1 MRTDC
6 GDAARMRELLE
17 GTLPEAEQAR
27 LEAHLEGCEA
37 CRRAFDAV
45 AAEGRFWDDLRRYAG
60 PGRAPSRP
68 EEDLDDE
75 PLHFLEPDASP
86 GRIGRFGRYEVLEVL
101 GRGGMGVVLKTFDP
115 GLHRVAAIKVLSPRL
130 ATSASARRRFDRE
143 ARAAASVAHEHV
155 VTIHAVDEVD
165 GLPYLVMQY
174 VAGRSLQQ
182 RIDRDGPLELEAI
195 LRIGMQAAAG
205 LAAAHAQGL
214 VHRDVKPANI
224 LLENGIERVKL
235 TDFGLARAVDD
246 ASLTQSGVVAGTP
259 QYMAPEQARGESVDH
274 RADLFSLGS
283 VLYAMCTGRSPFRAE
298 TTVAV
303 LKRVCDDTPRPIR
316 EVNATIPE
324 WLAAIV
330 ARLHAK
336 DPADRFQSA
345 AEVAEVLGRHLARL
359 QQPTT
364 TVVPA
369 PAITPVV
376 SPRPAPDP
384 DFDDIPAAKEPAPL
398 KALWR
403 GLQWARAIVGLLV
416 GLLIL
421 LVLLVILSEAFSRW
435 IERGEPATA
444 TESSAG
450 PIGPAAVSAD
460 GKLGPA
466 RSDTIVP
473 IWAVAEHA
481 GSVKS
486 LAISRDGRFG
496 LSGSGYPS
504 GDATARLWDL
514 QTGRELRQ
522 VGDTFMGQVLGVAL
536 SPDGR
541 QALTCGQSPTVRLWD
556 VDTGRGIRRL
566 EGHPGAVNA
575 VALSPDGHHAVSA
588 GIVDALVRMW
598 DLETGRELRRLEGH
612 TAGVYCVAW
621 SPDGRFVLSGSEDRT
636 VRLWDAAT
644 GREIR
649 KLTGMTRN
657 VESVAFSPDGRLAL
671 AGGQD
676 GVGRLW
682 EVETGR
688 ELRRL
693 IGHQGI
699 IAGVAFVPGGS
710 RALTVSPSPERVSGD
725 GTMRLWDLETG
736 REVARVV
743 SPGGTGFWSVVLP
756 PDGLRAITG
765 GTDGSIR
772 MWRLPAL
779 GPSLRA
785 DVSGAPEAMPGEVR
799 ILRGHLN
806 WIEAVAAP
814 ADGRFAITGGNDCT
828 LRQWDLPTGR
838 ARTLMSDPPHAI
850 SDVAI
855 SDDGR
860 FAITGGLGRVVNF
873 WDLQSGHRVPLTGH
887 RRKVRAVAISRDGR
901 FGLSGSEEEA
911 LRYWDLAQAR
921 ELRQL
926 EGHTKGTCSVALS
939 PDGRLGLSGS
949 VDATARLWDLEKG
962 SCLGVLAEG
971 GPWVSAVA
979 FMPDGRRAIIGRQDG
994 TLGLH
999 DVGDG
1004 REIRRFAGHRTYIR
1018 NVQASRD
1025 GRLILSAGTGALRLW
1040 DAATGE
1046 EVYQLQGVGGG
1057 IVCGII
1063 LPGSREVLFGCY
1075 DTTVRL
1081 WRLPD
1086 SIGGPKGR

>member
-1 MRTDC
+1 MR
-6 GDAARMRELLE
+6 GLLE

-37 CRRAFDAV
+37 CRRAFDAA

-60 PGRAPSRP
+60 PGRASSRP

-75 PLHFLEPDASP
+75 PLDFLEPDASP
-86 GRIGRFGRYEVLEVL
+86 RRIGRFGRYEVLEVL
-101 GRGGMGVVLKTFDP
+101 GRGGMGVVLKAFDP
-115 GLHRVAAIKVLSPRL
+115 GLHRIAAIKVLSPRL

-155 VTIHAVDEVD
+155 VTIHAVDQVN

-195 LRIGMQAAAG
+195 LRIGMQAASG
-205 LAAAHAQGL
+205 LAAAHTQGL

-316 EVNATIPE
+316 EVNPTIPE
-324 WLAAIV
+324 WLAAII

-345 AEVAEVLGRHLARL
+345 AEVAEVLGRHLAHL

-364 TVVPA
+364 AVFPA
-369 PAITPVV
+369 AALAPIAPPPPA
-376 SPRPAPDP
+376 RDP
-384 DFDDIPAAKEPAPL
+384 EFESIPAAKGADQRRPAWIFWRIPGWML
-398 KALWR
+398 PVMVLAAL
-403 GLQWARAIVGLLV
+403 GLLLANLILYQALDRAQMSDKPAIVQAPRPLLPV
-416 GLLIL
+416 PDYAFPVQGAGGMDRSASIDLIW
-421 LVLLVILSEAFSRW
+421 VF
-435 IERGEPATA
+435 GEHT
-444 TESSAG
+444 
-450 PIGPAAVSAD
+450 
-460 GKLGPA
+460 
-466 RSDTIVP
+466 
-473 IWAVAEHA
+473 

-486 LAISRDGRFG
+486 LAISRDGRLG

-522 VGDTFMGQVLGVAL
+522 LGDTSMGQVLGVAL

-541 QALTCGQSPTVRLWD
+541 RALTCGQSPAVRLWD
-556 VDTGRGIRRL
+556 VETGRGIRRL
-566 EGHPGAVNA
+566 DAHTGAVNA
-575 VALSPDGHHAVSA
+575 VAFSPDGNHAVSA
-588 GIVDALVRMW
+588 GIGDALVRMW
-598 DLETGRELRRLEGH
+598 DLVGWREIRRLEGH

-649 KLTGMTRN
+649 KLAGMTRN

-688 ELRRL
+688 EVRRL

-710 RALTVSPSPERVSGD
+710 RALTVSPNPERVSGD
-725 GTMRLWDLETG
+725 GTMRLWDLDTG
-736 REVARVV
+736 REIARVV
-743 SPGGTGFWSVVLP
+743 SPGGTGFWSVAVLA
-756 PDGLRAITG
+756 DGLRAITG

-772 MWRLPAL
+772 MWRLPAP
-779 GPSLRA
+779 GPSFLP
-785 DVSGAPEAMPGEVR
+785 DVPRAPEAMPGEVR
-799 ILRGHLN
+799 VLRGHSN
-806 WIEAVAAP
+806 WIEAVAAS

-828 LRQWDLPTGR
+828 LRRWDFSTGH
-838 ARTLMSDPPHAI
+838 ARTLMSNEPHAI
-850 SDVAI
+850 SDVAV

-860 FAITGGLGRVVNF
+860 FAISGGLGRVVNF
-873 WDLQSGHRVPLTGH
+873 WDLESGHLVPLTGH

-911 LRYWDLAQAR
+911 LRYWDLAQ
-921 ELRQL
+921 
-926 EGHTKGTCSVALS
+926 
-939 PDGRLGLSGS
+939 
-949 VDATARLWDLEKG
+949 
-962 SCLGVLAEG
+962 GVR
-971 GPWVSAVA
+971 PVK
-979 FMPDGRRAIIGRQDG
+979 
-994 TLGLH
+994 
-999 DVGDG
+999 
-1004 REIRRFAGHRTYIR
+1004 YIYK
-1018 NVQASRD
+1018 
-1025 GRLILSAGTGALRLW
+1025 
-1040 DAATGE
+1040 AA
-1046 EVYQLQGVGGG
+1046 
-1057 IVCGII
+1057 
-1063 LPGSREVLFGCY
+1063 
-1075 DTTVRL
+1075 
-1081 WRLPD
+1081 
-1086 SIGGPKGR
+1086 